1 VNELVSWLFAPPAIP
16 VSAVDVIRWWERRRV
31 LYNALV
37 LGAGAVA
44 LAVYYAAIITSGTL
58 PEGEDAV
65 EPLALIVAPIAVNLC
80 YTAGW
85 FVEAPLRALAP
96 RLTPRFGPVLFGV
109 GLGFSLL
116 LVAAP
121 GIWWGVYRVLQL
133 LHAVV

>member
-1 VNELVSWLFAPPAIP
+1 VNEFVLRLFAPPTLP
-16 VSAVDVIRWWERRRV
+16 VSATGAIGWWERRRV
-31 LYNALV
+31 AYNALV
-37 LGAGAVA
+37 LGVGAIS
-44 LAVYYAAIITSGTL
+44 LAVFYTAIVTSGTL

-85 FVEAPLRALAP
+85 LIEAPLRALVP

-116 LVAAP
+116 LVVAP
-121 GIWWGVYRVLQL
+121 GIWWGGYRVLQL
-133 LHAVV
+133 LNMVA